1 MVTNDYNYSL
11 FLENGTE
18 LNLSLINEEINID
31 IYLLVKNKEI
41 ANFYY
46 SKYFYEQGYDIYDK
60 KSRFYNDFCTPA
72 FLGKNDITLEDRK
85 KYIYPNN
92 ITLCKSNCK
101 YKKIDIKEERIICLC
116 SINSFENVN
125 NEENDF
131 LNEDDVKFISY
142 LLDKINYK
150 IFQCYKVIISLDNL
164 KDNLALYIILLA
176 FFPVIT
182 LNLIFLFYSLP
193 KLRKSMYNNAPTPDK
208 VKNEVIRELKKQRK
222 LRENATL
229 NPRKEKKRQSMITL
243 RKLKIIK
250 TLTKNDD
257 ITNSIKD
264 ILINFP
270 SSEQSMLKL
279 RKKIFI
285 VKLLKMKIPMNCHI
299 F

>member
-1 MVTNDYNYSL
+1 
-11 FLENGTE
+11 
-18 LNLSLINEEINID
+18 
-31 IYLLVKNKEI
+31 
-41 ANFYY
+41 
-46 SKYFYEQGYDIYDK
+46 
-60 KSRFYNDFCTPA
+60 
-72 FLGKNDITLEDRK
+72 
-85 KYIYPNN
+85 
-92 ITLCKSNCK
+92 
-101 YKKIDIKEERIICLC
+101 
-116 SINSFENVN
+116 
-125 NEENDF
+125 
-131 LNEDDVKFISY
+131 
-142 LLDKINYK
+142 
-150 IFQCYKVIISLDNL
+150 
-164 KDNLALYIILLA
+164 
-176 FFPVIT
+176 
-182 LNLIFLFYSLP
+182 
-193 KLRKSMYNNAPTPDK
+193 MYNNAPTPDK